1 MHTGESFAYR
11 QRNLPFISSP
21 SASAALQLVKCIAY
35 NSLSTLQL
43 TTITTMT
50 AVIDALAQWDALA
63 QREVA
68 EGYRVKSS
76 SATSSAA
83 SLGLHLPLTGLN
95 ATTGCPIA
103 WREKIVEWCYQVVDH
118 W

>member
-1 MHTGESFAYR
+1 MLFYQPFRQLAERRSCICYR
-11 QRNLPFISSP
+11 EG
-21 SASAALQLVKCIAY
+21 IA
-35 NSLSTLQL
+35 LSTHK
-43 TTITTMT
+43 TMT
-50 AVIDALAQWDALA
+50 AIIDSLAQWDALA

-68 EGYRVKSS
+68 EGYRVKAP

-83 SLGLHLPLTGLN
+83 SLGLHLPVTGMN